1 MGYQNSSEIGQ
12 RIRQIR
18 QNAGLTQEALAEK
31 VGVTFQQIQKYESGA
46 TKLNTEKLQKVAEA
60 LTVPV
65 SALFEDEG
73 TAGPLL
79 SSQERKLL
87 EMYREVK
94 DQKLRESLLVILAG
108 LSRRKS

>member
-1 MGYQNSSEIGQ
+1 MGYQKSSDIGQ
-12 RIRQIR
+12 RIRQFR
-18 QNAGLTQEALAEK
+18 QNAGLTQEVLAEQ

-46 TKLNTEKLQKVAEA
+46 TKLNTDKLQKVAEA

-65 SALFEDEG
+65 AALFEDQE

-94 DQKLRESLLVILAG
+94 DQKIRESLLVILG
-108 LSRRKS
+108 GISKKRS